1 LEPLADSVGN
11 RDPALRDFVAS
22 FVNTEPLRS
31 IGLPQK
37 DLVAIGEGHGRDILG
52 QFLLWYRPIPMTKL

>member
-1 LEPLADSVGN
+1 LEPLADSADN
-11 RDPALRDFVAS
+11 RDPALRDLAAS
-22 FVNTEPLRS
+22 FVNTESFALHRPPR
-31 IGLPQK
+31 K